1 MPHLLMLLAWALSMP
16 PCRHA
21 CGHTHIYSMYKQLIA
36 SGVAHI
42 TVVGRGDK
50 DGYAMWH
57 ANGYAPHTVDMFMC
71 VCVRESESVAVAYEV
86 CGMHCLQQ

>member
-16 PCRHA
+16 P
-21 CGHTHIYSMYKQLIA
+21 HIYCMYKQLIA

-57 ANGYAPHTVDMFMC
+57 ANGYAPHTVGMFMY
-71 VCVRESESVAVAYEV
+71 VCS
-86 CGMHCLQQ
+86 